1 MNRFVLVTATAAA
14 LAGALPAA
22 SSAQTAPE
30 GLAALA
36 RLAGAAPAPAA
47 PAAPA
52 ARRSVRT
59 NPVVRSTAIM
69 LGSAAGF
76 HVGQTRQATEDAD
89 DLLVPIA
96 AGVAGGALVGW
107 VFSDAHPAKILAG
120 SVLGTLPAGALAYYL
135 AGTLDE
141 DVQGRIPLVAFS
153 VPHGL
158 ITSAFAQSPRR

>member
-1 MNRFVLVTATAAA
+1 MNRFVLLTATAAA

-22 SSAQTAPE
+22 SSAQAAPG

-36 RLAGAAPAPAA
+36 RSAEAAPPAAAPAV
-47 PAAPA
+47 
-52 ARRSVRT
+52 RRSVRT
-59 NPVVRSTAIM
+59 NPLVRSTAIM

-76 HVGQTRQATEDAD
+76 HLGQSRQTTEDSD

-107 VFSDAHPAKILAG
+107 AFSDAHPAKILAG
-120 SVLGTLPAGALAYYL
+120 SVLGTLPAGALAYFL

>member
-1 MNRFVLVTATAAA
+1 MNRFVLLTATAAA

-22 SSAQTAPE
+22 SSAQAAPE
-30 GLAALA
+30 ELAALA
-36 RLAGAAPAPAA
+36 RSAGAAPSLAA
-47 PAAPA
+47 SA

-76 HVGQTRQATEDAD
+76 HLAQSRQTTEDSD

-120 SVLGTLPAGALAYYL
+120 SVLGTLPAGALAYFL